1 MPTACPDPPPSV
13 AAAIAA
19 LSTELRTQNSAT
31 AVLDAACVAAAA
43 RRCSPSLPKPVH
55 PTLPI
60 IHTPRIAAYKVPR
73 APPPDLEMQ
82 ARNLLRAPLDEPLAY
97 RRVRLA
103 CEQRVL
109 SDAHNWYRPSALT
122 ASMRKQL
129 ATTTTPF
136 GHVVLPLR
144 YTRTHCA
151 DRTIWPPTLPPDDA
165 DERNSDE
172 IVEPLGQDAP
182 PVSQPFVLEHCA
194 TLTAKDA
201 SLPFCAVIE
210 RYTSDALTFHSGIAI
225 SP

>member
-1 MPTACPDPPPSV
+1 MPTDRPDPPPSV

-19 LSTELRTQNSAT
+19 LSTELRAQNSAT

-43 RRCSPSLPKPVH
+43 RRCSPSLAKSVN
-55 PTLPI
+55 PTLPA

-73 APPPDLEMQ
+73 APPPSLELQ
-82 ARNLLRAPLDEPLAY
+82 ARKLLRAPLDEPLAY

-136 GHVVLPLR
+136 GHVVLSLQ

-151 DRTIWPPTLPPDDA
+151 DRTFWPPLPPDP
-165 DERNSDE
+165 DEGN
-172 IVEPLGQDAP
+172 QDDVDGP
-182 PVSQPFVLEHCA
+182 FDQDVPTVSQPFVLEHSA

-201 SLPFCAVIE
+201 PLPFCAVIE
-210 RYTSDALTFHSGIAI
+210 RYTSDALTFHSGVAN